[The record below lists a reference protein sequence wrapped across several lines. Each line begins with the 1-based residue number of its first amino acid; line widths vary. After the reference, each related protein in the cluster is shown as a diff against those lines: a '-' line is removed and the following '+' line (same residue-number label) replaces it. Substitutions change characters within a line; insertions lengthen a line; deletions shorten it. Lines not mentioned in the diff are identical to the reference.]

1 MPLHRRLFLQLSG
14 AAGLT
19 AASPHA
25 ALALDYPAR
34 PVRIIVGFPAGSP
47 SDICAR
53 LTAEWLTRRLGQGF
67 VIENRPGAGNN
78 IGTEAVVRA
87 TPDGYTLHW
96 TVSANAI
103 NPSLYKDIPFDYLRD
118 IAQVAG
124 LARFPLIMVVSQA
137 SPWRSVA
144 DFIAHAKA
152 NPGKI
157 NYGSSGN
164 GSSQHLAGAL
174 FKSMVDVDLQHV
186 PYRSSPE
193 ALNDL
198 MAGRIDLMFDIWPT
212 SIGLIRGG
220 KLRPLAVTTA
230 QRHPALPDTPP
241 VGDFVPGFES
251 TAIQGLSAPK
261 AVPSDIIELLNRE
274 VNAALSDPAF
284 KARVEELGGV
294 AMTASAADFRKIM
307 TDETEKWAAVIGK
320 AGIKLD

>member
-1 MPLHRRLFLQLSG
+1 MPLNRRLFLHVSG

-19 AASPHA
+19 AALPRA
-25 ALALDYPAR
+25 AQALDYPTR

-53 LTAEWLTRRLGQGF
+53 LTAEWLARRLGQGF

-87 TPDGYTLHW
+87 APDGYTLHW

-198 MAGRIDLMFDIWPT
+198 MAGRIDFMFDIWPT

-251 TAIQGLSAPK
+251 TAIQGMSAPK
-261 AVPSDIIELLNRE
+261 AVAAEIIELLNRE

-284 KARVEELGGV
+284 RARVEELGGV
-294 AMTASAADFRKIM
+294 AMTGSAGDFRKIM

>member
-1 MPLHRRLFLQLSG
+1 MPLNRRVFLQLSS

-19 AASPHA
+19 AASPHT
-25 ALALDYPAR
+25 ALALDYPTR

-47 SDICAR
+47 SDIGAR
-53 LTAEWLTRRLGQGF
+53 VTAEWLTRRLGQGF

-78 IGTEAVVRA
+78 IGTEAVVRSA
-87 TPDGYTLHW
+87 PDGYTLQW

-103 NPSLYKDIPFDYLRD
+103 NPSLYKDIPFTYLRD
-118 IAQVAG
+118 IAQIAG
-124 LARFPLIMVVSQA
+124 FARFPLIMVVSQS

-144 DFIAHAKA
+144 EFIAHAKT

-198 MAGRIDLMFDIWPT
+198 MADRIDVMFDVWPT

-230 QRHPALPDTPP
+230 QRHPALPDAPP
-241 VGDFVPGFES
+241 VSDFVPGFES
-251 TAIQGLSAPK
+251 SAIQGLSAPK
-261 AVPSDIIELLNRE
+261 AVPADIIDLLNRE

-284 KARVEELGGV
+284 NARVEELGGV
-294 AMTASAADFRKIM
+294 AMTGSAADFRKIM
-307 TDETEKWAAVIGK
+307 IHETEKWAAVISK
-320 AGIKLD
+320 ADIKLD

>member
-1 MPLHRRLFLQLSG
+1 MPLHRRLFLHLSG

-19 AASPHA
+19 AALPRA
-25 ALALDYPAR
+25 ALALDYPTR

-53 LTAEWLTRRLGQGF
+53 LTAEWFARRLGQGF

-87 TPDGYTLHW
+87 APDGYTLHW

-103 NPSLYKDIPFDYLRD
+103 NPSLYKDIPFNYLRD

-124 LARFPLIMVVSQA
+124 LARFPLIMVVSQS

-144 DFIAHAKA
+144 EFIAHAKA

-198 MAGRIDLMFDIWPT
+198 MAGRIDFMFDIWPT

-261 AVPSDIIELLNRE
+261 AVPADIIDLLNRE

-294 AMTASAADFRKIM
+294 AMTGSAADFRKIM

>member
-1 MPLHRRLFLQLSG
+1 MPLHRRLFLHLSG

-19 AASPHA
+19 AALPRA
-25 ALALDYPAR
+25 ALALDYPTR

-47 SDICAR
+47 SDIGAR
-53 LTAEWLTRRLGQGF
+53 ITAEWLARRLGQGF
-67 VIENRPGAGNN
+67 VVENRPGAGNN

-87 TPDGYTLHW
+87 APDGYTLHW

-103 NPSLYKDIPFDYLRD
+103 NPSLYKDIPFNYLRD
-118 IAQVAG
+118 IAQIAG
-124 LARFPLIMVVSQA
+124 FARFPLIMVVSQSSA
-137 SPWRSVA
+137 WRSVPE
-144 DFIAHAKA
+144 FIAHAKA

-157 NYGSSGN
+157 NMGSSGN
-164 GSSQHLAGAL
+164 GSAQHLAGEL
-174 FKSMVDVDLQHV
+174 FKSMAGVDLQHV

-198 MAGRIDLMFDIWPT
+198 MAARIDVMFDVWPT

-241 VGDFVPGFES
+241 VSDFVPGYES
-251 TAIQGLSAPK
+251 SALQGLSAPK
-261 AVPSDIIELLNRE
+261 AAPAEIIELLNRE

-294 AMTASAADFRKIM
+294 AMTGSAADFRKIM
-307 TDETEKWAAVIGK
+307 SDETGKWAAVIGK